1 MNTELQTNENNEYV
15 MLCKNQYERLETY
28 NKYNDFIRDLDNGK
42 KQKKYRKLLKNVLI
56 YISHAKTDDET
67 LTRDYTLEDL
77 IECKVKP
84 IFATVEDEY
93 RVINKFGRG
102 LWDEHSIRSGFNLAE
117 QDIIIEIAKGYGAF
131 YY

>member
-1 MNTELQTNENNEYV
+1 MTTQMLPTAIDRYV
-15 MLCKNQYERLETY
+15 MLCNNQYERLETY
-28 NKYNDFIRDLDNGK
+28 NKYKDFIHDLDNGK
-42 KQKKYRKLLKNVLI
+42 KQKRYRKMLKNILI

-77 IECKVKP
+77 TECKVKP
-84 IFATVEDEY
+84 IFATEEDEY

-102 LWDEHSIRSGFNLAE
+102 MWDEHSIRSGFNLAE
-117 QDIIIEIAKGYGAF
+117 QDIIVEIAKGYGAF